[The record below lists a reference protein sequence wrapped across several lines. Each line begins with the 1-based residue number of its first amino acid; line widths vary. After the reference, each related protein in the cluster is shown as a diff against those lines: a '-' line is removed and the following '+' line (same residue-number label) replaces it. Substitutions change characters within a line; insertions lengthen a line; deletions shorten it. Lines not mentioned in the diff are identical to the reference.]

1 MFVTMQTINPQPNSS
16 DFYEQVHMMS
26 YEKLYN
32 SADCLSDEYND
43 NRIWRSSIVIN
54 TDYADETIP
63 FEFYD
68 QEQLD

>member
-1 MFVTMQTINPQPNSS
+1 
-16 DFYEQVHMMS
+16 MMS